1 MTAFAFSREWLR
13 ILGKFRL
20 GGWALGTSD
29 RGGQDKSRKVRP
41 VGRLGNVS
49 NFNHAPNIA
58 NGPAQFAL
66 LAIALFLL
74 NFRHLAAGKMSRNDD
89 FRIRPGRIRSTRAP
103 KTKSFLAQALR
114 AAQKA
119 GGLSHGGVRRS
130 GSFGRGRAAS
140 IAAARLLTNR
150 ARGAMVKA
158 RVVRRTR
165 SPGALRAHIG
175 YLKRDGVTRDGSAG
189 KLFDAAGDDADGQA
203 FAERCDGD
211 RHHFRFIVSPDD
223 ATELESLRSFTRELM
238 DQASRDLGTRL
249 DWVAVDHWNTEHPHI
264 HILVRGRADDG
275 SDLVI
280 SRDYIGSGLRA
291 RAGDLITRELG
302 PRSEL
307 EIRRGLEVEVTSERW
322 TRLDRVLAREAA
334 RAEGVVDIRP
344 ERDAQRDPL
353 REIRIGRMRTLERL
367 GLAEPAGP
375 ARWVL
380 AADAEQRLRALGE
393 RGDIIKRLHKSLAK
407 DGASRAP
414 SSWALGGEGHGEP
427 VIGRLIARGL
437 DDELRGTAFA
447 VVDGIDGRV
456 HHLKLPDIDTAS
468 DGPIG
473 GIVELRRFEDTSGGR
488 QRIALAVRSDL
499 NLDQQVVAE
508 GATWL
513 DRRLFAREPA
523 DLSRAGFGAEVRA
536 ALNRRIDV
544 LAERGLIRRDGDK
557 VTLGRNLTDTL
568 RNRELDTVGRRLAEE
583 TGLAH
588 VSAEFRRV
596 GFGSLSPKAV
606 ACLRPLRDDRQ
617 RPGLPSRPLDTVP

>member
-1 MTAFAFSREWLR
+1 MT
-13 ILGKFRL
+13 G
-20 GGWALGTSD
+20 
-29 RGGQDKSRKVRP
+29 
-41 VGRLGNVS
+41 
-49 NFNHAPNIA
+49 
-58 NGPAQFAL
+58 
-66 LAIALFLL
+66 
-74 NFRHLAAGKMSRNDD
+74 NDD

-103 KTKSFLAQALR
+103 KAKSFLAQALR
-114 AAQKA
+114 AAHKA
-119 GGLSHGGVRRS
+119 GGLSHGGVRRG

-140 IAAARLLTNR
+140 LAAARLLTNR

-158 RVVRRTR
+158 RVVRRMR

-175 YLKRDGVTRDGSAG
+175 YLKRDGATRDGSPG
-189 KLFDAAGDDADGQA
+189 KLFDAAGDDADGRA

-223 ATELESLRSFTRELM
+223 ATELKSLRSFTRELM

-291 RAGDLITRELG
+291 RAGDLVTRELG

-307 EIRRGLEVEVTSERW
+307 EIQHGLEAEVTSERW
-322 TRLDRVLAREAA
+322 TRLDRVLAREAG
-334 RAEGVVDIRP
+334 RAEGVVDLRP
-344 ERDAQRDPL
+344 ECDVTRDPL

-367 GLAEPAGP
+367 GLAEPTGP

-380 AADAEQRLRALGE
+380 ADDAEQRLRALGE

-407 DGASRAP
+407 DGASRAL
-414 SSWALGGEGHGEP
+414 SSWALEGEGHGEP

-456 HHLKLPDIDTAS
+456 HHLRLPDIDAAG

-473 GIVELRRFEDTSGGR
+473 GIVELRRFEDTWGR

-499 NLDQQVVAE
+499 NLDQQIAAE

-513 DRRLFAREPA
+513 DRRLVAREPG
-523 DLSRAGFGAEVRA
+523 DLSRAGFGAEVRG
-536 ALNRRIDV
+536 ALDRRIDA
-544 LAERGLIRRDGDK
+544 LAERGLVRRDGDK
-557 VTLGRNLTDTL
+557 VILGRNLIGTL
-568 RNRELDTVGRRLAEE
+568 RTRELDAAGKRLSEE

-588 VSAEFRRV
+588 MPAESGETVSGIYRRRLSLASGRFAMIDNGL
-596 GFGSLSPKAV
+596 GFQLVPWIPSLERELGRQVSGIAGPCGVDWSFGRK
-606 ACLRPLRDDRQ
+606 RD
-617 RPGLPSRPLDTVP
+617 LSL